1 MSNATFKRR
10 SFKDLEYTKDR
21 LERRINDL
29 EFELSHK
36 TQQLEK
42 RQMFGILLL
51 VAALLIGAAVG
62 ATIRI

>member
-1 MSNATFKRR
+1 MSNETLRRR